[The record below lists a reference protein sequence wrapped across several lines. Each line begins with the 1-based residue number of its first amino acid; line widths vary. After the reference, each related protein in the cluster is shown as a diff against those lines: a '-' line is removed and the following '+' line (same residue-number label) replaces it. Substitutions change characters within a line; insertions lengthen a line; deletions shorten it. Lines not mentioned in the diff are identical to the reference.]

1 MIDYPQSDF
10 VALTPTGR
18 EIAPVVDPPA
28 SPQEMLD
35 RCKANV
41 SNAQAAILDSLFR
54 NYPTFMGREE
64 LAVTIGVSDTS
75 GGFRNNLGALRTAG
89 MIDYPSQGTV
99 KLQYWVMLE
108 E

>member
-1 MIDYPQSDF
+1 
-10 VALTPTGR
+10 
-18 EIAPVVDPPA
+18 
-28 SPQEMLD
+28 
-35 RCKANV
+35 V

-99 KLQYWVMLE
+99 KLQSWVMLE